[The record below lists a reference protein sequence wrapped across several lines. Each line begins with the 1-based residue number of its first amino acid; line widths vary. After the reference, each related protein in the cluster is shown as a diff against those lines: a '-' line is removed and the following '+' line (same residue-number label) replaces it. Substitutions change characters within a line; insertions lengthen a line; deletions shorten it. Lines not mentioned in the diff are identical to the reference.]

1 MNDKNKS
8 FENKSLGE
16 KLKRGVFWQYTQT
29 AFVTGFNFAAGI
41 ILARLLDPVDFGVFA
56 VVSAF
61 TSLLLLQVTFGWPAA
76 LLRAKE
82 LEEPLLSTVFWI
94 MEGAALLL
102 MLLVLAGSRWLGSF
116 YDDHRF
122 TTVMILVC
130 VNFFIMPFNT
140 INGSILRWKMRYD
153 LVSRISMVVVVIS
166 TSVSILLAFLGFGVY
181 SLVYSGILSSF
192 FLTTFMAF
200 FAPWKPQF
208 VLSWQSVRSLF
219 NFSWRLHLNNTLN
232 MVSNLIDNML
242 IGKLVGIRPLGIYV
256 KALSLGRMPV
266 YLLGGNLYQMFFTAL
281 CRLRD
286 NRSDSVAMFQ
296 KMIASL
302 TLAIFLPLV
311 VLFLVGEGFIV
322 NLYGV
327 KWVDAVLPMRV
338 MIIGSFANVISMTC
352 GAFCDA
358 QNLVKR
364 ETKVQCINVLL
375 TVLAVFIGSRWGL
388 VGVASGISIKAF
400 ILLIL
405 MGNILNKGINL
416 RWYDLWHPVWPNIC
430 ATFCGGGTGLAI
442 IYSMGEA
449 YTPRN
454 PWQMLWVASS
464 TGAAYISSW
473 LALAYIFKDHMPMSS
488 ILDVIKTF
496 WVRLPKITKESAT

>member
-1 MNDKNKS
+1 MKENKI
-8 FENKSLGE
+8 FESKSLGE
-16 KLKRGVFWQYTQT
+16 KLKSGVFWQYTQT
-29 AFVTGFNFAAGI
+29 AFVTGFNFVAGI

-56 VVSAF
+56 AVTAF

-82 LEEPLLSTVFWI
+82 LKEPLLSTVFWT

-102 MLLVLAGSRWLGSF
+102 TLLVIASSQWLGSF
-116 YDDHRF
+116 YADHRF
-122 TTVMILVC
+122 STVMILAC

-153 LVSRISMVVVVIS
+153 LLSRISMVVVVIS
-166 TSVSILLAFLGFGVY
+166 TSAGILLAFLGFGVY

-208 VLSWQSVRSLF
+208 VLSWQSVRSLL
-219 NFSWRLHLNNTLN
+219 NFSWRLHLNRTLN
-232 MVSNLIDNML
+232 MVSDRIDNML

-256 KALSLGRMPV
+256 KAFSLGRMPV
-266 YLLGGNLYQMFFTAL
+266 DLLGGNLYQMFFTAL

-286 NRSDSVAMFQ
+286 NRSDSIAMFQ

-302 TLAIFLPLV
+302 TLAIYLPLV

-327 KWVDAVLPMRV
+327 KWVDAVLPMQV
-338 MIIGSFANVISMTC
+338 MLIGSFASVISMTC

-364 ETKVQCINVLL
+364 ETRVQCINVLL
-375 TVLAVFIGSRWGL
+375 TILAVVVGARWGL
-388 VGVASGISIKAF
+388 VGVASGITIKSF
-400 ILLIL
+400 IILIL
-405 MGNILNKGINL
+405 MGNILIKGINL

-430 ATFCGGGTGLAI
+430 VTSCGMATGLAV
-442 IYSMGEA
+442 IYFMSEA
-449 YTPRN
+449 YAPRN
-454 PWQMLWVASS
+454 PWQMLLIAGSS
-464 TGAAYISSW
+464 SVAYIFSW
-473 LALAYIFKDHMPMSS
+473 LSLAYVFKDHMPMGSV
-488 ILDVIKTF
+488 LDVIKG
-496 WVRLPKITKESAT
+496 VLLRLPTYKFLRR